1 MGFYMPSDQ
10 YGSMRRNNSAAL
22 RKQSHAEYGLG
33 FIPPRGKYKGEA
45 QPEYSIRTVDFI
57 PDSYNAADEGLFNT
71 KFATVN

>member
-45 QPEYSIRTVDFI
+45 QAEYSI
-57 PDSYNAADEGLFNT
+57 
-71 KFATVN
+71 